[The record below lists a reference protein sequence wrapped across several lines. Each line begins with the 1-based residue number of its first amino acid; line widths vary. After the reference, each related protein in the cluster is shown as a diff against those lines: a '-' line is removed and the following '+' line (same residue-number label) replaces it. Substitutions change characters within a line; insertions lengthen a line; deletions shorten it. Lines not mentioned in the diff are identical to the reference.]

1 VSLHERIEALR
12 RKPTEKDY
20 AELRG
25 EARGK
30 LAGLVLLRDFFPCEE
45 TGLLVARGELVVA
58 LVEAAERCD
67 VARVLSLKQAIGGL
81 TRALEH
87 AQAARMAP
95 VEARAWQAQMRRTA
109 QWN

>member
-1 VSLHERIEALR
+1 VSLRERIEALR

-30 LAGLVLLRDFFPCEE
+30 LAGLVLLRDLFPCEE
-45 TGLLVARGELVVA
+45 TGLLVARGELVVS
-58 LVEAAERCD
+58 LVEAAQRCE
-67 VARVLSLKQAIGGL
+67 VARVISLQQGIAGL
-81 TRALEH
+81 TRALER
-87 AQAARMAP
+87 AQAGPTKAK
-95 VEARAWQAQMRRTA
+95 AWHEAQMRRAA